1 MNSIEEETKIQQTPA
16 TTTAEKPEPIILV
29 DMDIDVTAP
38 LIYLP
43 ESSVSKK
50 CISADLGRII
60 VNNTFDKVD
69 EMEKMMNDN
78 YTTNNDGDDF
88 IGTDIIKATLSDVEL
103 FM

>member
-1 MNSIEEETKIQQTPA
+1 
-16 TTTAEKPEPIILV
+16 
-29 DMDIDVTAP
+29 MDIDVTAP
-38 LIYLP
+38 LIYFP

-50 CISADLGRII
+50 YISADLGRII

-69 EMEKMMNDN
+69 EMGKMMNDN
-78 YTTNNDGDDF
+78 HTTKNGDDDDGF